1 MQTTTLVENKNYD
14 DPTPRFT
21 TKGLQRPLK
30 LTLEVSSFKIK
41 CEVKCMVIN
50 QFDEAFYDVKFRP

>member
-1 MQTTTLVENKNYD
+1 MQTITHVENKNYD
-14 DPTPRFT
+14 DATPRFT

-30 LTLEVSSFKIK
+30 LTLEVSSFNIK